1 MVLKLLVASL
11 EWFDWPSPSRLQWWR
26 AAALPPGTMKLPR
39 DSADLSGDLPGPAGG
54 EVGEPAA
61 DRCVTNGL
69 YRFLTERERER
80 ERKTHEAERG
90 RQGDHC
96 P

>member
-1 MVLKLLVASL
+1 M
-11 EWFDWPSPSRLQWWR
+11 
-26 AAALPPGTMKLPR
+26 PPGTMKLPR

-80 ERKTHEAERG
+80 ERENTRG
-90 RQGDHC
+90 RERQTRR
-96 P
+96 PLPIVS